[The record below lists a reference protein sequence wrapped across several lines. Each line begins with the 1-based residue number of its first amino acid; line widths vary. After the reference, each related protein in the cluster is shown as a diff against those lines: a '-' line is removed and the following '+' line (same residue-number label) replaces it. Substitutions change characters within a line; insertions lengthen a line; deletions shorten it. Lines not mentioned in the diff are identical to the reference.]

1 MRSSIISLA
10 CVLAASPAL
19 AGSSPGGGKNGGGGR
34 LGKVSSGIDRATN
47 NPSPPRGNG
56 GGTSE
61 PRHDPPPRQTTYVDD
76 TTYVSSGGGGSY
88 IDDDDNRPRTIW
100 IRPRILVESDGFAGA
115 QKVHESDGSLSLELS
130 VVFQR
135 FIRLNAGVSHYFE
148 RQMDDSRV
156 TLTAPS
162 FTAGIKL
169 GEMPR
174 TKLWLEGGIVH
185 VRTNDPAGSSAVNGS
200 LLGARVEHAL
210 ARDTHLIAQ
219 GGAML
224 FSDMQAV
231 TARVALRFHHVEAA
245 VRYLDFSV
253 GPALMGPE
261 IGIGF

>member
-1 MRSSIISLA
+1 MIIRSSIIF
-10 CVLAASPAL
+10 VLAASPAF
-19 AGSSPGGGKNGGGGR
+19 AGSSTGGGNNGGGRR
-34 LGKVSSGIDRATN
+34 LGKVSSGIDRATS
-47 NPSPPRGNG
+47 NPSPPRGG
-56 GGTSE
+56 SSE
-61 PRHDPPPRQTTYVDD
+61 PRHDPPRPRTTYVDD
-76 TTYVSSGGGGSY
+76 TTYVSGGGSSY
-88 IDDDDNRPRTIW
+88 RETDDDKPRHIW
-100 IRPRILVESDGFAGA
+100 IRPRILVEADGFAGA
-115 QKVHESDGSLSLELS
+115 QKVHESDGSLSAEMS

-169 GEMPR
+169 GELPR
-174 TKLWLEGGIVH
+174 TKLWLEGGVVH
-185 VRTNDPAGSSAVNGS
+185 VRTNDPAGSSAINGS
-200 LLGARVEHAL
+200 LLGARIEHQLGAN
-210 ARDTHLIAQ
+210 AQLIAQ

-224 FSDMQAV
+224 FSDVQAA

>member
-1 MRSSIISLA
+1 MRSSIILV
-10 CVLAASPAL
+10 CLLAASPAF
-19 AGSSPGGGKNGGGGR
+19 AGSSTGGGKNGGGGR
-34 LGKVSSGIDRATN
+34 LGKVSSGIDRATSK
-47 NPSPPRGNG
+47 PSPPRGNGG

-61 PRHDPPPRQTTYVDD
+61 PRHDPPRPQTTYVDN

-88 IDDDDNRPRTIW
+88 TDDDNKPRNIW
-100 IRPRILVESDGFAGA
+100 IKPRILVESDGFAGA

-135 FIRLNAGVSHYFE
+135 FIRFNAGVSHYFE

-169 GEMPR
+169 GELPR
-174 TKLWLEGGIVH
+174 TKLWLEGGVVH
-185 VRTNDPAGSSAVNGS
+185 LRTNDPAGSSAINGS
-200 LLGARVEHAL
+200 LLGGRIEHAL
-210 ARDTHLIAQ
+210 ADDTHLIAQ
-219 GGAML
+219 GGGML
-224 FSDMQAV
+224 FADVQAV
-231 TARVALRFHHVEAA
+231 TARVAVRFRHVEAA
-245 VRYLDFSV
+245 FRYLDFTV